1 MVIIRPAEEKD
12 ASLLSEL
19 AKKTFYDTF
28 VGTAPEEDM
37 QYALADW
44 YSPQKFIDRIRDS
57 AFTMLLAMDGN
68 NAAGYTTFW
77 QHQPDF
83 LGADAEEGLELLT
96 LYIDTPWHG
105 TGLAQ
110 RLMQEFYKTAREKG
124 LTYLWLGVWEHNYRA
139 QKFYAKE
146 GFKNTSYTHPF
157 PIHNT
162 PQTDEW
168 WSKQL

>member
-1 MVIIRPAEEKD
+1 MVIIRRTEEKD
-12 ASLLSEL
+12 AAVLSVL

-37 QYALADW
+37 QAALADW
-44 YSPQKFIDRIRDS
+44 YAPQRFIDRIQDK
-57 AFTMLLAMDGN
+57 AFTTLLAMDGDK
-68 NAAGYTTFW
+68 AAGYATFW
-77 QHQPDF
+77 AHQPDF
-83 LGADAEEGLELLT
+83 LLPDHENGLELLN

-110 RLMQEFYKTAREKG
+110 RLMQEYYKTAEEKS
-124 LTYLWLGVWEHNYRA
+124 LNYLWLGVWEHNYRA

-146 GFKNTSYTHPF
+146 GFTNTGHTHPF

-162 PQTDEW
+162 PQTDQW
-168 WSKQL
+168 WSKRL